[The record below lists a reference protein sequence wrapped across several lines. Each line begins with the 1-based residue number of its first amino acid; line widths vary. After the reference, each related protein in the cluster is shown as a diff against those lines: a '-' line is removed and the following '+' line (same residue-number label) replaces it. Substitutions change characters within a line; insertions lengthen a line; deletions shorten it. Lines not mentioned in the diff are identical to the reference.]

1 LIDACIIC
9 TGLYLVAWGKS
20 KDYKKNPSNP
30 SLDEKPTAEP
40 TKGEG
45 EMDLPYKHKKSRT

>member
-1 LIDACIIC
+1 
-9 TGLYLVAWGKS
+9 LYLVAWGKS